1 MDYIACGSEYY
12 GRGGSEG
19 QENIEKPQE
28 QALPRQE
35 NKDHTIF
42 SWILY
47 HGKGLSAMSTF
58 KDRYTDEAVYEAT
71 KGIDPRLERE
81 EERKSRLEEEL
92 SMIESFEYMEID
104 LKEEV
109 QEYYNREIWA
119 CDRNIAHFERVSA

>member
-1 MDYIACGSEYY
+1 MDYMACGSEYY

-47 HGKGLSAMSTF
+47 HGKGLSAMRINEIKQQFQNGATRIVFDDKVAFPTYEDKKLIGADIYRQKPNGVEMWKRVTF
-58 KDRYTDEAVYEAT
+58 R
-71 KGIDPRLERE
+71 
-81 EERKSRLEEEL
+81 
-92 SMIESFEYMEID
+92 
-104 LKEEV
+104 
-109 QEYYNREIWA
+109 
-119 CDRNIAHFERVSA
+119 C